1 MHTEYKTL
9 ARLFH
14 ADGSGDAFRNHEA
27 FAKQRLESDSTY
39 RTGIVTSLGELFIGM
54 PRETIDRIAEI
65 LTMERKISN
74 QWQRISGVMRW
85 NYIHHFIADE
95 LQATNEMEGVRST
108 RKEVEMAVEA
118 ASAGRSVE
126 HAKRQNNVSD
136 TRFGEFAKLYLNL
149 TDNNTVLPRS
159 LEDIRSVYDKI
170 ALDGIKE
177 SDKPDG
183 KLFRARGV
191 HVEGPRGVEHEGIRG
206 EDRISALLTQM
217 LALVASEDMPLLISA
232 LASHFLFEYIHPFY
246 DGNGRTG
253 RYLLALY
260 LSRVLTLPT
269 VLSLSRAI
277 NERKSAYYRAFTVTE
292 DKLNCG
298 ELTFFINTMLDLI
311 LEAQWSLV
319 EDIALKLD
327 RYERAAEI
335 SKFLSQKAHLDEHT
349 SYLLHGVMQEELFDT
364 RKSMSLQDIAEHC
377 GVTKQ
382 SARKYVGK
390 LEDLGWIERVS
401 GRPLRVHAG
410 KRLVAVMNGEM
421 DMAGLF

>member
-1 MHTEYKTL
+1 
-9 ARLFH
+9 
-14 ADGSGDAFRNHEA
+14 
-27 FAKQRLESDSTY
+27 
-39 RTGIVTSLGELFIGM
+39 
-54 PRETIDRIAEI
+54 
-65 LTMERKISN
+65 
-74 QWQRISGVMRW
+74 
-85 NYIHHFIADE
+85 
-95 LQATNEMEGVRST
+95 
-108 RKEVEMAVEA
+108 
-118 ASAGRSVE
+118 
-126 HAKRQNNVSD
+126 
-136 TRFGEFAKLYLNL
+136 
-149 TDNNTVLPRS
+149 
-159 LEDIRSVYDKI
+159 
-170 ALDGIKE
+170 
-177 SDKPDG
+177 
-183 KLFRARGV
+183 
-191 HVEGPRGVEHEGIRG
+191 
-206 EDRISALLTQM
+206 M

-311 LEAQWSLV
+311 LEAQRSLV